1 MKNKKTGLIIAII
14 LIALIIVAGVI
25 AYVYFAT
32 DIFKTNDQAFAKY
45 LFQGNNL
52 NQILKEDVLEQQ
64 KNLKQNNSYT
74 SEGELNINLQNG
86 GETQKVQIA
95 TNSKYDNN
103 TKRTYSEATLKNG
116 EESLLK
122 LSYINSEDVYGIKC
136 DDVYQYYVGFRNSNL
151 KQLAQILGMPEEIIE
166 NIPDAIS
173 FENNNSISEQDIKYL
188 TDTYS
193 QTIIEGIAKEKY
205 SKTDKTTIHINGKTY
220 EANGY
225 ALTLNQDDIVQI
237 VSNVLTKAKNDE
249 TTLNIIENALPIEKS
264 KLQEM
269 LDQAIQMVQTNL
281 TEEINLQIIVYA
293 SNGQT
298 VRTQININ
306 NKLNIM
312 FDIEKNTKTNQKIIT
327 TIENLN
333 NTETQDSIQIIV
345 EKGINT
351 DGNTYSVN
359 VIANSAGKIQ
369 YQATVNTTLGVV
381 TNNEIHNVSNVYI
394 QDDNNNVTDIY
405 YNKTIKQATEA
416 IEIQELK
423 NSNTVIMNNYAKE
436 QLDPFMNDLVRK
448 YEATIEN
455 AFRKIN
461 LTTTENAEAI
471 EGSIL
476 AIASANGM
484 NSTGMLAG
492 TMLIV
497 GANSTVDALETGDSE
512 QNEIQTHNAKFMPFE
527 GMRSG
532 SNVISLCNAVKLN
545 NTTTIEPKKQVKL
558 QLSKVE
564 ENVATPTESI
574 PITEAD
580 NIKAQIKE
588 DKNYQVNFGY
598 TSDGRIVAIGIVEV
612 E

>member
-14 LIALIIVAGVI
+14 LIALIIVAGVV

-64 KNLKQNNSYT
+64 KNFKQNNSYT
-74 SEGELNINLQNG
+74 SEGELSVNLQSG
-86 GETQKVQIA
+86 GETKKVQIA

-103 TKRTYSEATLKNG
+103 TKRTYSEATLKND

-136 DDVYQYYVGFRNSNL
+136 DDVYQYYVGFRNNNL
-151 KQLAQILGMPEEIIE
+151 KQLAQILEMPEEIIA
-166 NIPDAIS
+166 NIPDTIS
-173 FENNNSISEQDIKYL
+173 FENNNSISEQDIKYF

-225 ALTLNQDDIVQI
+225 ALTLNQYDIVQI

-264 KLQEM
+264 KLQEL

-281 TEEINLQIIVYA
+281 TQEISLQITVYA

-298 VRTQININ
+298 IRTQININ

-333 NTETQDSIQIIV
+333 NTETQDNIQIIV

-359 VIANSAGKIQ
+359 VIANSEGKIQ
-369 YQATVNTTLGVV
+369 YQATVNTTLGIV

-436 QLDPFMNDLVRK
+436 QLEPFMNDLVRK

-461 LTTTENAEAI
+461 LTTTENVEAI
-471 EGSIL
+471 EGSTL

-484 NSTGMLAG
+484 NSTGMLVG

-497 GANSTVDALETGDSE
+497 GANSTVDALETENNE

-545 NTTTIEPKKQVKL
+545 NTTTIEPEKQVKL

-564 ENVATPTESI
+564 ENVPIPTESV